1 VLTTAPTDEALLE
14 LVAAGD
20 QEATSVLVRR
30 YERRV
35 YGLAL
40 AVLGDPHRAQ
50 EAAQEAIERV
60 YRRAAS
66 FEPSRGSAAGWILT
80 IARNAAIDERRRTTG
95 AQQAVAL
102 DGLELSSQGPDP
114 LDQAITNESLTA
126 IRSKLAG
133 LPEGQRRALVLAAW
147 GGLTAAEIAEREQV
161 PLGTAKTRLRSG
173 LLNLRS
179 ALDGPNSPLPP
190 ASHQP
195 AVAFGL
201 AGATHAYAAR
211 IEEGA

>member
-1 VLTTAPTDEALLE
+1 M
-14 LVAAGD
+14 
-20 QEATSVLVRR
+20 LVRR

-114 LDQAITNESLTA
+114 LDQAITNESLAA

-147 GGLTAAEIAEREQV
+147 GGLTAAEIAEREQI

-173 LLNLRS
+173 LTNLRG
-179 ALDGPNSPLPP
+179 ALNCQAPP
-190 ASHQP
+190 PQAPGHVQ
-195 AVAFGL
+195 AVALGL
-201 AGATHAYAAR
+201 AGAAGALVPGLG
-211 IEEGA
+211 EGA

>member
-1 VLTTAPTDEALLE
+1 MAPTDEALLE
-14 LVAAGD
+14 RVASGD

-66 FEPSRGSAAGWILT
+66 FDRSRGSAAGWILT
-80 IARNAAIDERRRTTG
+80 IARNAAIDERRRTPA
-95 AQQAVAL
+95 AQQSVAL
-102 DGLELSSQGPDP
+102 DGLELSSQGPSP
-114 LDQAITNESLTA
+114 LDQAITNESLA
-126 IRSKLAG
+126 SIRSKLAA

-147 GGLTAAEIAEREQV
+147 GGLSAAEIAEREQV

-179 ALDGPNSPLPP
+179 ALDGPKSPPPP
-190 ASHQP
+190 AGHEP
-195 AVAFGL
+195 AVAFGV

>member
-1 VLTTAPTDEALLE
+1 MAPTDEALLE
-14 LVAAGD
+14 LVATGD

-66 FEPSRGSAAGWILT
+66 FDRSRGSAAGWILT
-80 IARNAAIDERRRTTG
+80 IARNAAIDERRRTPG

-102 DGLELSSQGPDP
+102 DGLELSSQGPSP
-114 LDQAITNESLTA
+114 LDQAITNESLA
-126 IRSKLAG
+126 SIRSKLAA

-147 GGLTAAEIAEREQV
+147 GGLSAAEIAEREQV

-179 ALDGPNSPLPP
+179 ALDGPKSPPLP
-190 ASHQP
+190 ANHQP
-195 AVAFGL
+195 AVAVGL